1 MVQEIREM
9 IRTVYG
15 KYDVWLRALGKF
27 SLAFGS
33 LLVIRNFMGYL
44 PLLDNILILLILAL
58 VASFLPL
65 NGMVLICFVVI
76 LGELYGLSL
85 PSLAVGGGLLLLVA
99 LLYFGLAPQG
109 ALAFLLTPLALVL
122 HVPLAVPVAFGL
134 LETPLSAIGIAAGTV
149 SYYGLKSV
157 IGTEFVL
164 SDPSLSIQEAFIEE
178 MQAMLS
184 NFLGNGEMILTLIA
198 LTAVLIA
205 AFAVRS
211 MEMRYA
217 WQVAIGTGI
226 FIYLVLEI
234 FGVFTLDIPVS
245 IPDLVIGVI
254 AAALVGSV
262 LQLFFFDLD
271 YRSTEKLRFE
281 DDEYYYYV
289 TAVPKRKQERSV
301 DEWTQ

>member
-44 PLLDNILILLILAL
+44 LLLDNILILLILAL

-164 SDPSLSIQEAFIEE
+164 SDPSLSMQEAFIEE

-198 LTAVLIA
+198 PDGCTDCGLCRSEYGDALCLAGGNRNRYFHLSGSGDFRSLHSRYPGFHTGSGHRRHRGGSGGKCFA
-205 AFAVRS
+205 AF
-211 MEMRYA
+211 
-217 WQVAIGTGI
+217 
-226 FIYLVLEI
+226 
-234 FGVFTLDIPVS
+234 
-245 IPDLVIGVI
+245 
-254 AAALVGSV
+254 
-262 LQLFFFDLD
+262 LF
-271 YRSTEKLRFE
+271 
-281 DDEYYYYV
+281 
-289 TAVPKRKQERSV
+289 
-301 DEWTQ
+301 

>member
-1 MVQEIREM
+1 M
-9 IRTVYG
+9 
-15 KYDVWLRALGKF
+15 
-27 SLAFGS
+27 
-33 LLVIRNFMGYL
+33 
-44 PLLDNILILLILAL
+44 
-58 VASFLPL
+58 
-65 NGMVLICFVVI
+65 
-76 LGELYGLSL
+76 
-85 PSLAVGGGLLLLVA
+85 
-99 LLYFGLAPQG
+99 
-109 ALAFLLTPLALVL
+109 ALVL

-164 SDPSLSIQEAFIEE
+164 SDPSLSMQEAFIEE

>member
-1 MVQEIREM
+1 
-9 IRTVYG
+9 
-15 KYDVWLRALGKF
+15 
-27 SLAFGS
+27 
-33 LLVIRNFMGYL
+33 MGYL

-85 PSLAVGGGLLLLVA
+85 PALAVGGGLLLLVA

>member
-1 MVQEIREM
+1 M
-9 IRTVYG
+9 
-15 KYDVWLRALGKF
+15 
-27 SLAFGS
+27 
-33 LLVIRNFMGYL
+33 
-44 PLLDNILILLILAL
+44 
-58 VASFLPL
+58 
-65 NGMVLICFVVI
+65 
-76 LGELYGLSL
+76 
-85 PSLAVGGGLLLLVA
+85 
-99 LLYFGLAPQG
+99 
-109 ALAFLLTPLALVL
+109 
-122 HVPLAVPVAFGL
+122 
-134 LETPLSAIGIAAGTV
+134 

-164 SDPSLSIQEAFIEE
+164 SDPSLSMQEAFIEE

-211 MEMRYA
+211 TEMRYA

>member
-27 SLAFGS
+27 TLAFGS
-33 LLVIRNFMGYL
+33 LLIIRNFMGYL
-44 PLLDNILILLILAL
+44 PLLDNILLLLILAL
-58 VASFLPL
+58 VSSFLPL
-65 NGMVLICFVVI
+65 NGIVLICFVVV

-85 PSLAVGGGLLLLVA
+85 PALAVGGGLLLLVV
-99 LLYFGLAPQG
+99 LLYFGVAPQG
-109 ALAFLLTPLALVL
+109 ALPFLLTPLALVF
-122 HVPLAVPVAFGL
+122 HVPLVIPMAFGL
-134 LETPLSAIGIAAGTV
+134 LGTPLSVIGIAAGTV
-149 SYYGLKSV
+149 SYYGLDSV
-157 IGTEFVL
+157 IHTEFVL
-164 SDPSLSIQEAFIEE
+164 SDPSVSTQEAFIGE

-184 NFLGNGEMILTLIA
+184 GFLGNGAMILTLIA
-198 LTAVLIA
+198 LTAVLTA
-205 AFAVRS
+205 VFAVRS
-211 MEMRYA
+211 TEMRYA
-217 WQVAIGTGI
+217 WQVATGTGI
-226 FIYLVLEI
+226 FIYLILEI

-245 IPDLVIGVI
+245 VPDLVIGVI
-254 AAALVGSV
+254 MAALVGSV

>member
-1 MVQEIREM
+1 MAAGAGGNFPGFWQPSCHSEF
-9 IRTVYG
+9 YG
-15 KYDVWLRALGKF
+15 LSAASGQHFNFADSGACGIF
-27 SLAFGS
+27 SSAERHGADLFRGDF
-33 LLVIRNFMGYL
+33 R
-44 PLLDNILILLILAL
+44 P
-58 VASFLPL
+58 
-65 NGMVLICFVVI
+65 
-76 LGELYGLSL
+76 ELYGLSL
-85 PSLAVGGGLLLLVA
+85 PALAVGGGLLLLVA

-164 SDPSLSIQEAFIEE
+164 SDPSLSMQEAFIEE

-217 WQVAIGTGI
+217 WPVAIGTGI

>member
-109 ALAFLLTPLALVL
+109 ALAF
-122 HVPLAVPVAFGL
+122 
-134 LETPLSAIGIAAGTV
+134 
-149 SYYGLKSV
+149 Y
-157 IGTEFVL
+157 
-164 SDPSLSIQEAFIEE
+164 
-178 MQAMLS
+178 
-184 NFLGNGEMILTLIA
+184 
-198 LTAVLIA
+198 
-205 AFAVRS
+205 
-211 MEMRYA
+211 
-217 WQVAIGTGI
+217 
-226 FIYLVLEI
+226 
-234 FGVFTLDIPVS
+234 
-245 IPDLVIGVI
+245 
-254 AAALVGSV
+254 
-262 LQLFFFDLD
+262 
-271 YRSTEKLRFE
+271 
-281 DDEYYYYV
+281 
-289 TAVPKRKQERSV
+289 
-301 DEWTQ
+301 

>member
-164 SDPSLSIQEAFIEE
+164 SDPSLSMQEAFIEE

-184 NFLGNGEMILTLIA
+184 NSSWKRRDDPDTDCPDGCTDCGLCRSEYGDALCLAGGNRNRYFHLSGSGDFRSLHSRYPGFHTGSGHRRHRGGSGGKRF
-198 LTAVLIA
+198 A
-205 AFAVRS
+205 AF
-211 MEMRYA
+211 
-217 WQVAIGTGI
+217 
-226 FIYLVLEI
+226 
-234 FGVFTLDIPVS
+234 
-245 IPDLVIGVI
+245 
-254 AAALVGSV
+254 
-262 LQLFFFDLD
+262 LF
-271 YRSTEKLRFE
+271 
-281 DDEYYYYV
+281 
-289 TAVPKRKQERSV
+289 
-301 DEWTQ
+301 